1 MSFNNDDSRRGFGND
16 RKRNFGRT
24 ARPNFDEAKFN
35 REHPDEPERRFDREE
50 RGSFGERTERR
61 DFNSGRRDFSAERR
75 GGIGSQ
81 AHLRR
86 DRDDFKNRP
95 SRFANERSDFDS
107 NRERNFGDE
116 RSRFEDRREFS
127 ERREFNSERRDFSA
141 ERNFGGERRS
151 FEERAER
158 RSFNSDRAAQDNIV
172 PAVGDADA
180 APQVAV
186 GGIKEVEELL
196 NKTPLQV
203 HRVLF
208 MHKSGNPKLYELQK
222 LAKRAHVH
230 VQQVDSKILDSYAR
244 PNHGV
249 VALMNEKE
257 LLNWMDVREE
267 FFKARDTGE
276 KKLIAVATNIEDPRN
291 LGACIRSSL
300 ALGVDILLLPAK
312 GMCGITPSVART
324 SAGAL
329 EKLRICRP
337 DNLEGAIG
345 ELKMAGYQILGL
357 DADTETNL
365 AGFDFADHVVL
376 AVGGED
382 VGLPPFIKKQCD
394 AVLRIPMKPEA
405 HSYNASVALSLGLYE
420 YARLRIKA

>member
-16 RKRNFGRT
+16 RKRNFGRSP
-24 ARPNFDEAKFN
+24 RPNFDEAKFN
-35 REHPDEPERRFDREE
+35 REHPDEPERSFNRNE
-50 RGSFGERTERR
+50 RGSFGER
-61 DFNSGRRDFSAERR
+61 NNERR

-86 DRDDFKNRP
+86 DRDDFANRP
-95 SRFANERSDFDS
+95 SRFD
-107 NRERNFGDE
+107 
-116 RSRFEDRREFS
+116 
-127 ERREFNSERRDFSA
+127 SERRDFGS
-141 ERNFGGERRS
+141 ERRNFGERR
-151 FEERAER
+151 FEERPAFDK
-158 RSFNSDRAAQDNIV
+158 SRANQENFV

-196 NKTPLQV
+196 NKNPLQV

-365 AGFDFADHVVL
+365 ADFQFADHVVL

>member
-16 RKRNFGRT
+16 RKRNFGRSP
-24 ARPNFDEAKFN
+24 RPNFDENKFN
-35 REHPDEPERRFDREE
+35 REHPDEPERSSNRNE
-50 RGSFGERTERR
+50 RGFGERNNERR
-61 DFNSGRRDFSAERR
+61 N
-75 GGIGSQ
+75 GIGSQ

-86 DRDDFKNRP
+86 DRDDFANRP
-95 SRFANERSDFDS
+95 SRFD
-107 NRERNFGDE
+107 
-116 RSRFEDRREFS
+116 
-127 ERREFNSERRDFSA
+127 SERRDF
-141 ERNFGGERRS
+141 GERRDFNS
-151 FEERAER
+151 ERPNRFEERKFDK
-158 RSFNSDRAAQDNIV
+158 SRADQENFV

-196 NKTPLQV
+196 NKSPLQV

-365 AGFDFADHVVL
+365 ADFKFADQVVI

-405 HSYNASVALSLGLYE
+405 HSYHASVALSLGLYE
-420 YARLRIKA
+420 YARLRIKP

>member
-1 MSFNNDDSRRGFGND
+1 MAFDNN
-16 RKRNFGRT
+16 RKFGR
-24 ARPNFDEAKFN
+24 APRQNYRVREDNEFRPQN
-35 REHPDEPERRFDREE
+35 RE
-50 RGSFGERTERR
+50 GSSDERR
-61 DFNSGRRDFSAERR
+61 DFRPRE
-75 GGIGSQ
+75 
-81 AHLRR
+81 
-86 DRDDFKNRP
+86 DRPQGEFRP
-95 SRFANERSDFDS
+95 
-107 NRERNFGDE
+107 REGFRPKP
-116 RSRFEDRREFS
+116 RFEQRPQDTS
-127 ERREFNSERRDFSA
+127 
-141 ERNFGGERRS
+141 
-151 FEERAER
+151 RAI
-158 RSFNSDRAAQDNIV
+158 QDGIV

-186 GGIKEVEELL
+186 GGIKEVTELL
-196 NKTPLQV
+196 TKSPMQV

-208 MHKSGNPKLYELQK
+208 MHQSGNPKLYELQK
-222 LAKRAHVH
+222 LAKRVHVH
-230 VQQVDSKILDSYAR
+230 VQQVDSKILNSYAT

-249 VALMNEKE
+249 VALINEKE
-257 LLNWMDVREE
+257 LLVWEDVREE
-267 FFKARDTGE
+267 FFQAIDKGE
-276 KKLIAVATNIEDPRN
+276 RKLIAVATNIEDPRN

-329 EKLRICRP
+329 EKMRICRP
-337 DNLEGAIG
+337 NNLEAAVG

-365 AGFDFADHVVL
+365 ADFKFSDQAVI

-394 AVLRIPMKPEA
+394 AVLRIPMMPEA

-420 YARLRIKA
+420 YARLRIK

>member
-16 RKRNFGRT
+16 RKRHFGRT
-24 ARPNFDEAKFN
+24 ARPTFDEARFN
-35 REHPDEPERRFDREE
+35 REHPDEESTPRNERENRGFVE
-50 RGSFGERTERR
+50 RS
-61 DFNSGRRDFSAERR
+61 ERR

-95 SRFANERSDFDS
+95 SRFAS
-107 NRERNFGDE
+107 ERNFD
-116 RSRFEDRREFS
+116 S
-127 ERREFNSERRDFSA
+127 ERNFNSDRRDFSA
-141 ERNFGGERRS
+141 DRNFDQR
-151 FEERAER
+151 RAE
-158 RSFNSDRAAQDNIV
+158 QDNVV

-196 NKTPLQV
+196 NKNPLQV

>member
-50 RGSFGERTERR
+50 RGSFGERSERR
-61 DFNSGRRDFSAERR
+61 EFNSGRRDFSAERR

-95 SRFANERSDFDS
+95 SRFASERNDFDS
-107 NRERNFGDE
+107 NRERSFGDE
-116 RSRFEDRREFS
+116 RSRFEEH
-127 ERREFNSERRDFSA
+127 
-141 ERNFGGERRS
+141 
-151 FEERAER
+151 

-222 LAKRAHVH
+222 LAKRVHVH

-345 ELKMAGYQILGL
+345 
-357 DADTETNL
+357 
-365 AGFDFADHVVL
+365 VL
-376 AVGGED
+376 
-382 VGLPPFIKKQCD
+382 
-394 AVLRIPMKPEA
+394 
-405 HSYNASVALSLGLYE
+405 YLSRRGP
-420 YARLRIKA
+420 

>member
-1 MSFNNDDSRRGFGND
+1 MSFENNDNF
-16 RKRNFGRT
+16 RKRNFNRGNF
-24 ARPNFDEAKFN
+24 RPRNDGFRQ
-35 REHPDEPERRFDREE
+35 REDGF
-50 RGSFGERTERR
+50 
-61 DFNSGRRDFSAERR
+61 
-75 GGIGSQ
+75 
-81 AHLRR
+81 
-86 DRDDFKNRP
+86 
-95 SRFANERSDFDS
+95 
-107 NRERNFGDE
+107 
-116 RSRFEDRREFS
+116 RSRDEFRQREDGFRPRPA
-127 ERREFNSERRDFSA
+127 NVVTAMGD
-141 ERNFGGERRS
+141 
-151 FEERAER
+151 
-158 RSFNSDRAAQDNIV
+158 SDS
-172 PAVGDADA
+172 

-196 NKTPLQV
+196 NKNPLQV

-208 MHKSGNPKLYELQK
+208 MHQSGNPKLYELQK

-267 FFKARDTGE
+267 LFKAVEQGTP
-276 KKLIAVATNIEDPRN
+276 KLVAVATNIEDPRN
-291 LGACIRSSL
+291 LGACIRSCL
-300 ALGVDILLLPAK
+300 ALGVDLFMIPAK

-329 EKLRICRP
+329 EKMRICRP
-337 DNLEGAIG
+337 DNLEAAVG
-345 ELKMAGYQILGL
+345 ELKMAGYQVLGL

-365 AGFDFADHVVL
+365 AEFNFKDCAVI

-420 YARLRIKA
+420 YARLRIKQP

>member
-24 ARPNFDEAKFN
+24 ARPNFDEARFN
-35 REHPDEPERRFDREE
+35 REHPDEPERRFDRDE
-50 RGSFGERTERR
+50 RRSFGER
-61 DFNSGRRDFSAERR
+61 APERR

-81 AHLRR
+81 AYLRR
-86 DRDDFKNRP
+86 DRDDYKNRP
-95 SRFANERSDFDS
+95 SRFASERRDFDS
-107 NRERNFGDE
+107 DRERNFGSE
-116 RSRFEDRREFS
+116 RNFEDRA
-127 ERREFNSERRDFSA
+127 ERRDFSA
-141 ERNFGGERRS
+141 ERPNR
-151 FEERAER
+151 FEERR
-158 RSFNSDRAAQDNIV
+158 FDDRRAAQDNVV

-196 NKTPLQV
+196 NKSPLQV

-365 AGFDFADHVVL
+365 ADFQFADHVVL

>member
-16 RKRNFGRT
+16 RKRNFGRSP
-24 ARPNFDEAKFN
+24 RPNFDENRFN
-35 REHPDEPERRFDREE
+35 REHPDEPERNFNRNE
-50 RGSFGERTERR
+50 RGFGERNNERR
-61 DFNSGRRDFSAERR
+61 N
-75 GGIGSQ
+75 GIGSQ

-86 DRDDFKNRP
+86 DRDDFANRP
-95 SRFANERSDFDS
+95 SRFD
-107 NRERNFGDE
+107 
-116 RSRFEDRREFS
+116 
-127 ERREFNSERRDFSA
+127 SERRDF
-141 ERNFGGERRS
+141 GERRDFNS
-151 FEERAER
+151 ERPNRFEERKFDK
-158 RSFNSDRAAQDNIV
+158 SRADQENFV

-196 NKTPLQV
+196 NKSPLQV

-365 AGFDFADHVVL
+365 ADFKFADQVVI

>member
-16 RKRNFGRT
+16 RKRNFGRSP
-24 ARPNFDEAKFN
+24 RPNFDENKFN
-35 REHPDEPERRFDREE
+35 REHPDEPERRFDRDE
-50 RGSFGERTERR
+50 RRGFGERAPERR
-61 DFNSGRRDFSAERR
+61 N
-75 GGIGSQ
+75 GIGSQ

-86 DRDDFKNRP
+86 DQDDYKNRP
-95 SRFANERSDFDS
+95 SRFA
-107 NRERNFGDE
+107 
-116 RSRFEDRREFS
+116 
-127 ERREFNSERRDFSA
+127 SERRDFSA
-141 ERNFGGERRS
+141 ERPNR
-151 FEERAER
+151 FEERR
-158 RSFNSDRAAQDNIV
+158 FDDRRAAQDNVV

-365 AGFDFADHVVL
+365 ADFQFADHVVL

>member
-16 RKRNFGRT
+16 RKRHFGRT
-24 ARPNFDEAKFN
+24 ARPTFDEAKFN
-35 REHPDEPERRFDREE
+35 REHPDDEPASTPERR
-50 RGSFGERTERR
+50 SFGER
-61 DFNSGRRDFSAERR
+61 APERR

-86 DRDDFKNRP
+86 DRENFANRP
-95 SRFANERSDFDS
+95 SRFEERPEHRSLSDRPTFDDRRDF
-107 NRERNFGDE
+107 NGER
-116 RSRFEDRREFS
+116 RFEDRPAFDN
-127 ERREFNSERRDFSA
+127 RRA
-141 ERNFGGERRS
+141 T
-151 FEERAER
+151 
-158 RSFNSDRAAQDNIV
+158 QDNVV

-196 NKTPLQV
+196 NKSPLQV

-257 LLNWMDVREE
+257 LLNWMEVREE

>member
-16 RKRNFGRT
+16 RKRHFGRT
-24 ARPNFDEAKFN
+24 ARPTFDEAKFD
-35 REHPDEPERRFDREE
+35 REHPDEEPA
-50 RGSFGERTERR
+50 RT
-61 DFNSGRRDFSAERR
+61 ERR

-86 DRDDFKNRP
+86 DRDNFANRP
-95 SRFANERSDFDS
+95 SRFDSD
-107 NRERNFGDE
+107 RPNFG
-116 RSRFEDRREFS
+116 
-127 ERREFNSERRDFSA
+127 ERRDFGS
-141 ERNFGGERRS
+141 ERRNFGERR
-151 FEERAER
+151 FEERPTFDK
-158 RSFNSDRAAQDNIV
+158 SRANQENFV

-196 NKTPLQV
+196 NKNPLQV

-365 AGFDFADHVVL
+365 ADFNFADHVVL

-420 YARLRIKA
+420 YARLRIKP